1 MKKTDVDKID
11 LDKPIKAYMAK
22 PDKTLGEHYEDFLRQ
37 AEILWN
43 LGYISSEHMY
53 DLLKECGCHHDD
65 GKVNLPF
72 QMRVNDKSGKIKFD
86 EEKEVSH
93 NVLSVF
99 YLNPKDYPKEDYLK
113 IACAILHHH
122 NYCDIAQVLKEK
134 MDLIQELLIDRYT
147 YKVKPSVWNKILGKV
162 LLDPETITLKGL
174 LHRCDYS
181 ASGNYQV
188 EYQND
193 FLLDSLEGMMAVWKQ
208 KNPESKWNELQKFC
222 MENREENIIALAP
235 TGMGKTE
242 AGLQWIGDWKGF
254 FILPIRTAINSIY
267 DRVRKDILH
276 DEKLNERL

>member
-193 FLLDSLEGMMAVWKQ
+193 FLLDSLEGMMAVWKK
-208 KNPESKWNELQKFC
+208 KNPES
-222 MENREENIIALAP
+222 
-235 TGMGKTE
+235 
-242 AGLQWIGDWKGF
+242 
-254 FILPIRTAINSIY
+254 
-267 DRVRKDILH
+267 
-276 DEKLNERL
+276 